1 MKTVKHVGRS
11 RRGDKLAVVFRTLP
25 GESDQCLC
33 LITTALSD
41 AYHDSLMSV
50 IDSDQGQ
57 ESFELGEILFIRSF
71 SDGRPMLTA
80 LQQDG
85 RLFKMP
91 TDSVLMTPAPGT
103 EIPLDQ
109 LNTLIAEQNNC
120 AVDDLCSLVK
130 GAPLN
135 RSAESDSARTVA
147 TVKELKEEVSTP
159 KIQASVNEALSDKDL
174 AKGLRSQADSLYKEA
189 ARLRKQAEELDPTV
203 KKSAKAKEEVS
214 V

>member
-11 RRGDKLAVVFRTLP
+11 KRGDKLAVVFRTLP

-41 AYHDSLMSV
+41 ANHDALMSV

-71 SDGRPMLTA
+71 PDGRPMLNA
-80 LQQDG
+80 LQQEG

-91 TDSVLMTPAPGT
+91 TDQVLMTPAPGT
-103 EIPLDQ
+103 DIPLDQ
-109 LNTLIAEQNNC
+109 LNSLIAEQNNC
-120 AVDDLCSLVK
+120 AVDDLCNLVK
-130 GAPLN
+130 GAPSN
-135 RSAESDSARTVA
+135 KPAESDSARTVA
-147 TVKELKEEVSTP
+147 TVKELTEEAP
-159 KIQASVNEALSDKDL
+159 KLQASVNEALSDKDI
-174 AKGLRSQADSLYKEA
+174 AKGLRSQADALYKEA
-189 ARLRKQAEELDPTV
+189 ARLRKQAEDLDPTV

-214 V
+214 A